1 MDGVGGINGN
11 VPTGSTNQPQQ
22 SKTPS
27 QPSAVSAEEQ
37 AAFEQAVEQ
46 LAVAELLT
54 DFFVV
59 EQPIIDEINKE
70 SSK

>member
-1 MDGVGGINGN
+1 MDAVGGINANAPAG
-11 VPTGSTNQPQQ
+11 TTNQPQQ
-22 SKTPS
+22 SKTTS
-27 QPSAVSAEEQ
+27 QSSAVSAEEQ
-37 AAFEQAVEQ
+37 AAFDQAVNQ